1 MVEIME
7 RLDDVSE
14 HQAPTEG
21 LGPASQTVERLRVAT
36 VGLDQAER
44 RLAAAK
50 RINTVLAS
58 VTKTSSPDERPA
70 VARAVLQMLDE
81 PAFKAAFDVDGVSCR
96 VSAVNTL
103 LELGYPWALEVHP
116 DDLTFYRQKTQ
127 GSTRGRRWLIAGA
140 VALIAAGLGF
150 LALEGRHPPP
160 VRPSPP
166 PITAPKQ
173 VQAAPVFV
181 PSQTYTAKAT
191 IDPLSPPAAANRVF
205 TRSPSAVTVRLP
217 GDGLRPTRIPLQ
229 YTELPEVESALQAL
243 EEEDFARAFEQ
254 ITKCV
259 GRYPHPEACQVLK
272 IIGLRMRN
280 TLYDDARAT
289 AELHTLRAHDPGNV
303 SLPGL
308 QSLKPAGSP
317 F

>member
-116 DDLTFYRQKTQ
+116 DDLAFYRQKTQ
-127 GSTRGRRWLIAGA
+127 AAPRGRRWLIAGA
-140 VALIAAGLGF
+140 IALIAAGLGF

-166 PITAPKQ
+166 ITAPKH
-173 VQAAPVFV
+173 VQAAPIFV
-181 PSQTYTAKAT
+181 PSQTYAAKAT
-191 IDPLSPPAAANRVF
+191 IDPLPAPAAAPRAF
-205 TRSPSAVTVRLP
+205 TRTPSAVIVHFP
-217 GDGLRPTRIPLQ
+217 GSGPGTRIALQ
-229 YTELPEVESALQAL
+229 YSELPEVESALQAL
-243 EEEDFARAFEQ
+243 EKQDFTEALEQ
-254 ITKCV
+254 VNRCA
-259 GRYPHPEACQVLK
+259 GRYKHAEACQVLK
-272 IIGLRMRN
+272 IIAMRMRN
-280 TLYDDARAT
+280 TGLDQTRAINELRLLGAR
-289 AELHTLRAHDPGNV
+289 DPGNA

-308 QSLKPAGSP
+308 SRMISDESP